1 MTNVAETVGPT
12 IEIRVA
18 PDEEAPIPEP
28 LVLLTARDLQV
39 PATPAHL
46 IWRKLPASKEFQM
59 LSFEDKSETGDVF
72 KNIVV
77 ENKKIERHFEPPASD
92 PPKTEYDYI
101 ITIKYQGSEFDTS
114 ERGGPG
120 EGRPVIRN

>member
-1 MTNVAETVGPT
+1 MNIVGPT
-12 IEIRVA
+12 LEIRVA

-28 LVLLTARDLQV
+28 LVLLTNRDLQV

-46 IWRKLPASKEFQM
+46 IWRDLPASKEFQM

-72 KNIVV
+72 KNISV
-77 ENKKIERHFEPPASD
+77 ENKTIECDFVPPASD
-92 PPKTEYDYI
+92 PPKKEYYYV
-101 ITIKYQGSEFDTS
+101 ITIKYQGEEYDTS
-114 ERGGPG
+114 ERTAPG